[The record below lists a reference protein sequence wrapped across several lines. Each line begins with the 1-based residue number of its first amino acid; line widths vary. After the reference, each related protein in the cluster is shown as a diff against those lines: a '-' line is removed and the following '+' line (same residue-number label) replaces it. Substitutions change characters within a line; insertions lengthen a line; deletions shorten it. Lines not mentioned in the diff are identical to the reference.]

1 MADEY
6 QNYLRKIANRHKTSD
21 ELIETWVKE
30 ASGTKLKSKTKIMTG
45 EANEVYEVN
54 THDRQTLIVR
64 INHSTK
70 PTFYQEKWAIE
81 QCFQK
86 GIPVPKVLLVKHIQ
100 KNNQILSVCIQ
111 ERLPGDTMER
121 GRINYWNMPDTQ
133 VKTLLFKSGQLLA
146 RIHSIKI
153 AGFGELS
160 GQGQG
165 KYTTFSQMV
174 LEKPKGE
181 KAYHVLVKKL
191 NLSLSQM
198 QKALKI
204 LTLAGEKFSNTNS
217 VLNHGDFAA
226 KHIMYERDKLTG
238 LIDFGEVLGHSPVYD
253 FARWEYWFGND
264 KYYGWIKDGYTDKLI
279 FGDGF
284 DELSRVIQVD
294 ICLGTMYW
302 YFQQKYSRGIKMA
315 VTKLTKLI

>member
-6 QNYLRKIANRHKTSD
+6 QNYLRQIANRHKTPD
-21 ELIETWVKE
+21 ELIETWVEE

-64 INHSTK
+64 INHSTL
-70 PTFYQEKWAIE
+70 PTFDQEKWAIE

-100 KNNQILSVCIQ
+100 KNNQVMSVCIQ

-121 GRINYWNMPDTQ
+121 GRINYWNMPETQ
-133 VKTLLFKSGQLLA
+133 VKILFLKSGELLA
-146 RIHSIKI
+146 RIHSIKV
-153 AGFGELS
+153 AGFGKLS
-160 GQGQG
+160 GQGKG
-165 KYTTFSQMV
+165 RYASFSEMI
-174 LEKPKGE
+174 LEKPRQGKTYLALA
-181 KAYHVLVKKL
+181 KNL
-191 NLSLSQM
+191 NLSPSQM
-198 QKALKI
+198 QKALQI
-204 LTLAGEKFSNTNS
+204 LTFAGGKFSDINPI
-217 VLNHGDFAA
+217 LNHGDFAA
-226 KHIMYERDKLTG
+226 KHIMFERDKITG

-253 FARWEYWFGND
+253 FSRWEYWFGND
-264 KYYGWIKDGYTDKLI
+264 KYYGWIKDGYTDKSI
-279 FGDGF
+279 FGNGF